1 MARPPL
7 RILSQYGDADA
18 LKLPIDLRE
27 RVEVVHV
34 RPSEPIPRDLRG
46 DVLLMTHGN
55 DAIYELAERGVRWVH
70 FVGTGVNAY
79 DLPRLARGR
88 VFTNSR
94 GAVAVPISEWVLA
107 TLLHHEKRLDEVFAH
122 AKQPANWPIRMPL
135 GTLYERRVAILGF
148 GAIGENVARRL
159 LPFGAHVVAQRHTD
173 KPSPLPEVELVKTV
187 EALIDGADHLVLA
200 APVTPRTRQI
210 VNAQLLARAKPGL
223 HLVNIARGELVDQ
236 EALRDALDRGIVAAA
251 SLDAVT
257 PEPPPEGHWLY
268 AHPKVRLSPH
278 NSWNWPGSVATVTG
292 IFIAN
297 LRRYLADEPLE
308 NVIDPAVG
316 Y

>member
-1 MARPPL
+1 MPRPPL

-18 LKLPIDLRE
+18 IKLPAELRE

-34 RPSEPIPRDLRG
+34 PPDQPIPSGLRG
-46 DVLLMTHGN
+46 DVLLMTFGN
-55 DAIYELAERGVRWVH
+55 QAIYELAERGVKWVH
-70 FVGTGVNAY
+70 FVGTGINAF
-79 DLPRLARGR
+79 DVPRLARGR

-107 TLLHHEKRLDEVFAH
+107 TLLHHEKRLDQVFVH
-122 AKQPANWPIRMPL
+122 EKPAKWPVRTPL

-159 LPFGAHVVAQRHTD
+159 LPFGTHVVAQRYSD
-173 KPSPLPEVELVKTV
+173 KPSPLPEVTLVKSV

-200 APVTPRTRQI
+200 APATPRTQHI

-223 HLVNIARGELVDQ
+223 HIVNIARGELIDQ
-236 EALRDALDRGIVAAA
+236 DALRDALDRDIVSAA

-257 PEPPPEGHWLY
+257 PEPPPAGHWLY
-268 AHPKVRLSPH
+268 THPKVRLSPH
-278 NSWNWPGSVATVTG
+278 NSWSWPGSVDTVTG
-292 IFIAN
+292 IFLAN
-297 LRRYLADEPLE
+297 LRRYLDDQSLE
-308 NVIDPAVG
+308 NVIDPELG